1 MERIA
6 PIRKAL
12 DTVTDSNS
20 VLKIS
25 KVSVSIITL
34 FKINYPFELL
44 ELKDTINLKLSI
56 LKANDKIKKTLF

>member
-25 KVSVSIITL
+25 KISVSIITL
-34 FKINYPFELL
+34 FKINYQFELL
-44 ELKDTINLKLSI
+44 KLRYIKFKMIN
-56 LKANDKIKKTLF
+56 IKSK

>member
-12 DTVTDSNS
+12 DIFTDSNS

-44 ELKDTINLKLSI
+44 KLKGTINLK
-56 LKANDKIKKTLF
+56 